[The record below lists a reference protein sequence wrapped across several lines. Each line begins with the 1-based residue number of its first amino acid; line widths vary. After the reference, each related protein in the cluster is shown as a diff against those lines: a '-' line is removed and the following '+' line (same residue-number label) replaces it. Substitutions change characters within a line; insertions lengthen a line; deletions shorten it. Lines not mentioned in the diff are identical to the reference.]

1 MDFKT
6 TKKYLPTAG
15 LVSIKEDKLLLAYSN
30 NRKAWYLP
38 GGKIDAGEEAL
49 QSLRREILEELN
61 INLDPDKISYYCHV
75 TAPAYGLVPEVIME
89 QDCFLY
95 PLTEQIEPSNEIGAV
110 RYFSHQEYQKEPIQV
125 IGVLHV
131 FDKLKADGL
140 I

>member
-1 MDFKT
+1 MG
-6 TKKYLPTAG
+6 TKSLPTAG
-15 LVSIKEDKLLLAYSN
+15 LVSIKDDKLLLAYSN

-38 GGKIDAGEEAL
+38 GGKVDEGEEAL

-61 INLDPDKISYYCHV
+61 IELNPEKITYYCHV
-75 TAPAYGLVPEVIME
+75 TAPAYGLVPEIIME

-95 PLTEQIEPSNEIGAV
+95 PLTEKIEPSNEIAAV
-110 RYFSHQEYQKEPIQV
+110 RYFSRQEYNNEPIQV

>member
-1 MDFKT
+1 MG
-6 TKKYLPTAG
+6 TKSLPTAG
-15 LVSIKEDKLLLAYSN
+15 LVSIKDDKLLLAYSN

-38 GGKIDAGEEAL
+38 GGKVDEGEEAL

-61 INLDPDKISYYCHV
+61 IELNPEKITYYCHV

-95 PLTEQIEPSNEIGAV
+95 PLTEKIEPSNEIAAV
-110 RYFSHQEYQKEPIQV
+110 RYFSRQEYSNEPIQV

>member
-1 MDFKT
+1 MG
-6 TKKYLPTAG
+6 TKSLPTAG
-15 LVSIKEDKLLLAYSN
+15 LVSIKDDKLLLAYSN

-38 GGKIDAGEEAL
+38 GGKVDEGEEAL

-61 INLDPDKISYYCHV
+61 IELNPEKITYYCHV

-95 PLTEQIEPSNEIGAV
+95 PLTEKIEPSNEIAAV
-110 RYFSHQEYQKEPIQV
+110 RYFSRQEYNNEPIQV

>member
-1 MDFKT
+1 MHKMG
-6 TKKYLPTAG
+6 TKSLPTAG
-15 LVSIKEDKLLLAYSN
+15 LVSIKDDKLLLAYSN
-30 NRKAWYLP
+30 NRKAWYLT
-38 GGKIDAGEEAL
+38 GGKVDEGEEAL

-61 INLDPDKISYYCHV
+61 IELNPEKITYYCHV

-95 PLTEQIEPSNEIGAV
+95 PLTEKIEPSNEIAAV
-110 RYFSHQEYQKEPIQV
+110 RYFSRQEYNNEPIQV

>member
-1 MDFKT
+1 MHKMG
-6 TKKYLPTAG
+6 TKSLPTAG
-15 LVSIKEDKLLLAYSN
+15 LVSIKDDKLLLAYSN

-38 GGKIDAGEEAL
+38 GGKVDEGEEAL

-61 INLDPDKISYYCHV
+61 IELNPEKITYYCHV

-95 PLTEQIEPSNEIGAV
+95 PLTEKIEPSNEIAAV
-110 RYFSHQEYQKEPIQV
+110 RYFSRQEYNNEPIQV

>member
-1 MDFKT
+1 MG
-6 TKKYLPTAG
+6 TKSLPTAG
-15 LVSIKEDKLLLAYSN
+15 LVSIKDDKLLLAYSN

-38 GGKIDAGEEAL
+38 GGKVDEGEEAL

-61 INLDPDKISYYCHV
+61 IELNPEKITYYCHV

-95 PLTEQIEPSNEIGAV
+95 PLTEKIEPSNEIAAV
-110 RYFSHQEYQKEPIQV
+110 RYFSRQEYNNEPIQV
-125 IGVLHV
+125 IGVLYV

>member
-1 MDFKT
+1 MHKMG
-6 TKKYLPTAG
+6 TKSLPTAG
-15 LVSIKEDKLLLAYSN
+15 LVSIKDDKLLLAYSN

-38 GGKIDAGEEAL
+38 GGKVDEGEEAL

-61 INLDPDKISYYCHV
+61 IVLNPEKITYYCHV

-95 PLTEQIEPSNEIGAV
+95 PLTEKIEPSNEIAAV
-110 RYFSHQEYQKEPIQV
+110 RYFSRQEYNNEPIQV